1 MQCTADTQECDLI
14 SFTLSSTLCLTSS
27 LRHQARALVWL
38 QAILNNPAK
47 RKTEISI
54 SMTFA
59 LRSYAPLGHVSCAEH
74 LQVIISPSKGRCS
87 TFPRGK
93 ASRYTRSV
101 RGVASRASGTQRLTR
116 RDVQGP
122 FYPSSPRSNA
132 RPPARIG

>member
-14 SFTLSSTLCLTSS
+14 SFTPSSTLCLTSS
-27 LRHQARALVWL
+27 LRHQARA

-47 RKTEISI
+47 RKTELSI

-74 LQVIISPSKGRCS
+74 LRVIISPSKGRCS

-101 RGVASRASGTQRLTR
+101 RG
-116 RDVQGP
+116 
-122 FYPSSPRSNA
+122 
-132 RPPARIG
+132 